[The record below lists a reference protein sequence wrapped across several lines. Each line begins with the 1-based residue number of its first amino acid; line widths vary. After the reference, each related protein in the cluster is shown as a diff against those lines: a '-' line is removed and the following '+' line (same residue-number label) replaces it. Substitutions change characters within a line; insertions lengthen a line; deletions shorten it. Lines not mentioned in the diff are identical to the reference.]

1 MTLGQVTESL
11 VLHFLTRK
19 VVMLEYVYINIYIY
33 IFPLFFL
40 KKRSII
46 CLQCL
51 VSGIQPSDSVIYT
64 YVYLFQNPSPFRLLQ
79 DIDIVCCAIYSRS
92 LLVVYF
98 IYSSGIF

>member
-19 VVMLEYVYINIYIY
+19 VVMLEYVYINVY
-33 IFPLFFL
+33 IFSLFFFF

-51 VSGIQPSDSVIYT
+51 VSGIQPSDSVIHT

-98 IYSSGIF
+98 IYSSGIL